1 MESEGIPLE
10 QAIAELKQ
18 QMPPY
23 AVLVGLNIRQD
34 VTWLGLKEGVDF
46 QVRIDG
52 FANTQTTV
60 HVLLALHMCRLS
72 KVCCMHLSIHFC

>member
-1 MESEGIPLE
+1 VESEGISLE

-18 QMPPY
+18 LMPPY

-46 QVRIDG
+46 QVRVDG
-52 FANTQTTV
+52 FANSQTNV
-60 HVLLALHMCRLS
+60 RVLLPCRG
-72 KVCCMHLSIHFC
+72 CRI